1 MGDVRI
7 QVVRRSEGALEAA
20 GADIRGLKVL
30 DWLAES
36 GLVAAY
42 LIGAIVGGVEVGY
55 VIVVVGQV
63 GAWFLCV

>member
-1 MGDVRI
+1 MGDVWI
-7 QVVRRSEGALEAA
+7 QVVRRSERALEAA
-20 GADIRGLKVL
+20 RANIRGLKVL

-42 LIGAIVGGVEVGY
+42 LIGAVVGGVEVGY

-63 GAWFLCV
+63 GTWYLCV